1 MIGEDQVRAIAEKE
15 APADV
20 HAGFFQIFEF
30 GYERRGIDHGAGAD
44 DGFLFRAQNAAGN
57 ELQDVAM
64 AIEDDRVAG
73 IVAAGVASGVIEGRG
88 EIVDDLA
95 FAFVAPLGADHRDRL
110 RPNLLHHFPHPV
122 TTRITSA
129 LLSLL
134 HVKHCRRAFAATTE
148 TSSYAAGVLKAR
160 AGLGG
165 GSRNTHDTKCS
176 RGRRS
181 SDDELRPRIGA

>member
-20 HAGFFQIFEF
+20 HARFLQIFEF
-30 GYERRGIDHGAGAD
+30 GYERRRIDHGAGAD
-44 DGFLFRAQNAAGN
+44 DGLLLRAQNAAGN
-57 ELQDVAM
+57 KLQDVAM

-73 IVAAGVASGVIEGRG
+73 IVAAGVARGVIEGRG
-88 EIVDDLA
+88 QIVDDLP
-95 FAFVAPLGADHRDRL
+95 FAFVAPLGADYRDRL